1 MTTIN
6 EIKQKLTQNRKT
18 LLPVAIAA
26 ILAGLLLI
34 WFGLS
39 RTVTVIV
46 DGVPLT
52 VRTSALT
59 VSGML
64 RAAEVP
70 ADPANRVQPAQGRL
84 IWNAPLVTVQTAREV
99 VLATSEYEVAFQ
111 SAEAIPANLLQTA
124 EVVLFP
130 NDQVRINGVRV
141 DPLVPIQQVDGFVL
155 QYVPAQPITLETE
168 GQVRTIYSAEPTLG
182 LALEEAGVALSPQ
195 DLVSQDLQTPV
206 DGPLQVSIRRA
217 RTVAVTVDG
226 ETVTGLTAAP
236 TVGGALLALDIPL
249 QNLDYSI
256 PTETAAL
263 PEDGQIRVVRVRE
276 ELLIS
281 TDETPFQAEYQEDPN
296 TPLDQTSVI
305 KQGQNAIYATRE
317 RVGYEDGQEI
327 WRYSN
332 PAWQA
337 SVAEAGV
344 YGYGT
349 QIVNYTEVVDG
360 ITIEYYRKIS
370 VYYHSYKPCIPN
382 TDICYYG
389 TSSGLPVDKGI
400 IAVSLPWYRMFAM
413 HPVYVPGY
421 GHAVIADVCPAC
433 YGQLLIDLGYS
444 EDNYDPM
451 PNGWTTLYFL
461 SPAPDYVPVPFP

>member
-1 MTTIN
+1 MTTFNAIT
-6 EIKQKLTQNRKT
+6 QKLTQNRKT

-26 ILAGLLLI
+26 ILAGLALI
-34 WFGLS
+34 WFGLL
-39 RTVTVIV
+39 RTVTVVV
-46 DGVPLT
+46 DGRPLT
-52 VRTSALT
+52 VRTPALT
-59 VSGML
+59 VSGVL
-64 RAAEVP
+64 RAAGVP
-70 ADPANRVQPAQGRL
+70 SDPANRAQPTQGRL

-99 VLATSEYEVAFQ
+99 VLSTSDYEMTFE

-124 EVVLFP
+124 EIPLYP
-130 NDQVRINGVRV
+130 QDQVRINGAEV
-141 DPLVPIQQVDGFVL
+141 DPLEPVQQTDGFVL
-155 QYVPAQPITLETE
+155 QYLPAQPITLEMD
-168 GQVRTIYSAEPTLG
+168 GQTRTIYSAGPTLG
-182 LALEEAGVALSPQ
+182 MALEEAGLDLSPQ
-195 DLVSQDLQTPV
+195 DVVSQDLQTPV

-217 RTVAVTVDG
+217 RPVTVSVDG
-226 ETVTGLTAAP
+226 GTVNGLTAST

-249 QNLDYSI
+249 QNLDYSV
-256 PTETAAL
+256 PPESAAL

-281 TDETPFQAEYQEDPN
+281 TDETPFQVEYQEDPN

-305 KQGQNAIYATRE
+305 KAGQNAIYATRE
-317 RVGYEDGQEI
+317 RVGYENGQEV

-337 SVAEAGV
+337 SEAEKAI

-360 ITIEYYRKIS
+360 ISIEYYRKIS

-400 IAVSLPWYRMFAM
+400 IAVSLPWYQMFAM
-413 HPVYVPGY
+413 HRVYIPGY
-421 GHAVIADVCPAC
+421 GYGVIADVCPAC

-444 EDNYDPM
+444 EENYDPM
-451 PNGWTTLYFL
+451 PNGWTTMYFL
-461 SPAPDYVPVPFP
+461 SPAPDNVPVPFP

>member
-1 MTTIN
+1 MTTFN
-6 EIKQKLTQNRKT
+6 EIKQKLTQNRKA

-26 ILAGLLLI
+26 VLAGLVLV
-34 WFGLS
+34 WFGLL
-39 RTVTVIV
+39 RTVTVVV
-46 DGVPLT
+46 DGMPLT
-52 VRTSALT
+52 VRTPALT
-59 VSGML
+59 VSGVL
-64 RAAEVP
+64 RAAGVP
-70 ADPANRVQPAQGRL
+70 NDPTNRAQPAQGRL

-99 VLATSEYEVAFQ
+99 VLSTSDYEVAFE

-124 EVVLFP
+124 EIPLYP
-130 NDQVRINGVRV
+130 QDQVRINGAKV
-141 DPLVPIQQVDGFVL
+141 DPLAPVQQMDGFVL
-155 QYVPAQPITLETE
+155 QYLPAQPITLEMD
-168 GQVRTIYSAEPTLG
+168 GQTRTIYSAGPTLG
-182 LALEEAGVALSPQ
+182 MALEEAGLGLSPQ
-195 DLVSQDLQTPV
+195 DIVSQDLQTPV

-217 RTVAVTVDG
+217 RPVAVSVDG
-226 ETVTGLTAAP
+226 KTVNGLTAAP

-249 QNLDYSI
+249 QNLDYSV
-256 PTETAAL
+256 PAESAAL

-305 KQGQNAIYATRE
+305 KAGQNAIYATRD
-317 RVGYEDGQEI
+317 RVGYEDGQEV

-337 SVAEAGV
+337 SEAEAGI

-360 ITIEYYRKIS
+360 ISIEYYRKIS

-400 IAVSLPWYRMFAM
+400 IAVSLPWYRMFAL
-413 HPVYVPGY
+413 HRVYIPGY
-421 GHAVIADVCPAC
+421 GYGVIADVCPAC

-444 EDNYDPM
+444 EENYDPM
-451 PNGWTTLYFL
+451 PNGWTTMYFL